1 MKWIAIHFHPLIISR
16 YPAEESG
23 HGNMSKYN
31 IIIEWLSYCRKAFY
45 GFPNKNERIVK
56 IIYDIAK
63 IPILR
68 LREIEN
74 CFPKMKVE
82 FIL

>member
-31 IIIEWLSYCRKAFY
+31 INIEWLPYCRKAFY
-45 GFPNKNERIVK
+45 GLLNKSERIVK
-56 IIYDIAK
+56 TIYDFAK

-68 LREIEN
+68 LIQ
-74 CFPKMKVE
+74 M
-82 FIL
+82 ILAF